1 MLCILLH
8 HLKHQIGDNDMSIV
22 LRASKWAPE
31 VTAFGFTSLNI
42 THRASNVRAGKDTF
56 ELSFTDQQ
64 GQDYTIKLYSESP
77 NTHIVVDDGTDERIV
92 PEEALPRDC
101 KREPGWC
108 YGSNCYALLPSIRV
122 CHLSLN
128 D

>member
-1 MLCILLH
+1 
-8 HLKHQIGDNDMSIV
+8 MSIV

-77 NTHIVVDDGTDERIV
+77 NTDIVVDEGTDERIV
-92 PEEALPRDC
+92 HTSQVALPRGVD
-101 KREPGWC
+101 
-108 YGSNCYALLPSIRV
+108 LLDAKTYSATRDAFAAKSAANEIEERV
-122 CHLSLN
+122 I
-128 D
+128 DF